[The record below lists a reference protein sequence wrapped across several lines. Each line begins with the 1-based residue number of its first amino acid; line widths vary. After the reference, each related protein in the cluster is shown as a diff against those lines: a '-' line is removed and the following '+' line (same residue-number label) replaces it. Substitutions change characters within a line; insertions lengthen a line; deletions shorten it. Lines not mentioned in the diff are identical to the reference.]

1 MFFKGIHSYV
11 TLSLCESEIKKV
23 GDIQNVLENLI
34 VEILNNI
41 KLCEEYI

>member
-1 MFFKGIHSYV
+1 MLHIFVQVK
-11 TLSLCESEIKKV
+11 KKV
-23 GDIQNVLENLI
+23 GNIQNLLENFI